1 MDHRTYDGWLLG
13 LPGVTQDVKWGNDLV
28 YSVGGKMFAVTC
40 LEGADAGRVSFKVE
54 QERFLELTDMPGV
67 VPAPYLARVHWVLL
81 QQPAEHPAEWVRE
94 RLLRAYQLV
103 REKLPKKVQA
113 GLGPA

>member
-1 MDHRTYDGWLLG
+1 
-13 LPGVTQDVKWGNDLV
+13 
-28 YSVGGKMFAVTC
+28 
-40 LEGADAGRVSFKVE
+40 
-54 QERFLELTDMPGV
+54 MPGV

-81 QQPAEHPAEWVRE
+81 QDPGDFPEAWVRE